1 MQVLAAFVHVFTALG
16 AVCAL
21 FATDAIFSND
31 AQRLFI
37 WLAIA
42 LFIDGIDGTFAR
54 AVDVKTRLPRF
65 SGERLDLVI
74 DYVTYVFVPVLAL
87 IHWKYLDGVLGSVL
101 AGGIL
106 LSSLF
111 HFSDEASKTKDNC
124 FVGFPAIWNIVA
136 FFVFALDPPQ
146 WVTLPAIAGLIAATF
161 VPMPWV
167 HPLRV
172 VTLRPVTLAVTA
184 VATIAAIAILA
195 NGFPAPFFWQCILS
209 AVAIYYVVLAVAW
222 WLKAPLT
229 GLADGK

>member
-1 MQVLAAFVHVFTALG
+1 MRALAALVHVFTALG

-21 FATDAIFSND
+21 FATEAIFSND

-42 LFIDGIDGTFAR
+42 LFIDGIDGSFAR
-54 AVDVKTRLPRF
+54 AVDVKARLPRF
-65 SGERLDLVI
+65 SGERLDLVV

-87 IHWKYLDGVLGSVL
+87 IHWRYLDGVLGSLL
-101 AGGIL
+101 AAGIL

-111 HFSDEASKTKDNC
+111 HFSDEDSKTKDNC

-146 WVTLPAIAGLIAATF
+146 WVTMVSIAGLIAATF

-172 VTLRPVTLAVTA
+172 VALRPVTLAVTA
-184 VATIAAIAILA
+184 LAAAAGIATLA
-195 NGFPAPFFWQCILS
+195 NGFPATAFWQIVLA
-209 AVAIYYVVLAVAW
+209 AVALYYWTLAIAW
-222 WLKAPLT
+222 WLKSPVDA
-229 GLADGK
+229 

>member
-1 MQVLAAFVHVFTALG
+1 MRALAALVHVFTALG

-21 FATDAIFSND
+21 FATEAIFSND

-42 LFIDGIDGTFAR
+42 LFIDGIDGSFAR
-54 AVDVKTRLPRF
+54 AVDVKERLPRF
-65 SGERLDLVI
+65 SGERLDLVV

-87 IHWKYLDGVLGSVL
+87 IHWRYLDGVLGSML
-101 AGGIL
+101 AAGIL

-111 HFSDEASKTKDNC
+111 HFSDEDSKTKDNC

-146 WVTLPAIAGLIAATF
+146 WVTMVSIAGLIAATF

-172 VTLRPVTLAVTA
+172 VALKPVTLAVTA
-184 VATIAAIAILA
+184 LAAAAGIATLA
-195 NGFPAPFFWQCILS
+195 NGFPATAFWQIVLA
-209 AVAIYYVVLAVAW
+209 AVALYYWALAIAW
-222 WLKAPLT
+222 WLKSPV
-229 GLADGK
+229 DD

>member
-1 MQVLAAFVHVFTALG
+1 MQALAALVHVFTALG

-31 AQRLFI
+31 AQQVFI

-42 LFIDGIDGTFAR
+42 LVIDGIDGTFAR
-54 AVDVKTRLPRF
+54 AVDVKGRLPRF
-65 SGERLDLVI
+65 SGERLDLVV

-87 IHWKYLDGVLGSVL
+87 VHWKYLEGVTGAIL
-101 AGGIL
+101 AAGIL

-111 HFSDEASKTKDNC
+111 HFSDEDSKTDNNC

-136 FFVFALDPPQ
+136 FYVFALNPSPGLALS
-146 WVTLPAIAGLIAATF
+146 VIALLIALTF

-172 VTLRPVTLAVTA
+172 VALRPLTMAVT
-184 VATIAAIAILA
+184 VIAAIAGIATLA
-195 NGFPAPFFWQCILS
+195 NGFPAPDLWQGVLI
-209 AVAIYYVVLAVAW
+209 AVAAYYSVLAAVW
-222 WLKAPLT
+222 WWR
-229 GLADGK
+229 GQ

>member
-1 MQVLAAFVHVFTALG
+1 MQILAASVHLFTALG

-54 AVDVKTRLPRF
+54 AVDVKSRLPRF

-87 IHWKYLDGVLGSVL
+87 LHWKYLDGVVGSVL
-101 AGGIL
+101 AAGIL

-111 HFSDEASKTKDNC
+111 HFSDENSKTNDNC

-146 WVTLPAIAGLIAATF
+146 WLTLLSIAGLIAATF

-172 VTLRPVTLAVTA
+172 VAMRPATLAVTA
-184 VATIAAIAILA
+184 VAAVAGIAILA
-195 NGFPAPFFWQCILS
+195 SGFPASYFWQCVLV
-209 AVAIYYVVLAVAW
+209 AVAAYYVALAVIW
-222 WLKAPLT
+222 WLKAER
-229 GLADGK
+229 A